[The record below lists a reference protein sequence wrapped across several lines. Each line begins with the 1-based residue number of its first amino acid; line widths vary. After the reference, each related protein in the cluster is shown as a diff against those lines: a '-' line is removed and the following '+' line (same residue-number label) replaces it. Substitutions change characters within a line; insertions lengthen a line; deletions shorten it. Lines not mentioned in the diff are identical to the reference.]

1 MPETEI
7 DRDSVQDALFQAIAK
22 KLSGNCT
29 STDVLRLAEA
39 WAWLVSPDQPH
50 GSPGTAR

>member
-1 MPETEI
+1 VPDRDT
-7 DRDSVQDALFQAIAK
+7 DRDSVQNDLFEAIEK
-22 KLSGNCT
+22 KLRGNCT
-29 STDVLRLAEA
+29 SNDVLRLAEA